1 LDKVIALVLIALV
14 MIAFAVYFMLN
25 KEDEKPPKPSPP
37 TKPEP
42 EKPGK
47 PGGCYGECPKHE
59 HEYLKDRECQWDK
72 KAMKD
77 DFGKEERKEEKAERK
92 FDEYPAE
99 GYGHPKK
106 AEAKE
111 AKHEEHDRSRDK
123 K

>member
-25 KEDEKPPKPSPP
+25 KEDEKPSKPSPP
-37 TKPEP
+37 AKPEP

-47 PGGCYGECPKHE
+47 PGGCYGECPKHKWDE
-59 HEYLKDRECQWDK
+59 DDK

-77 DFGKEERKEEKAERK
+77 DFHKEERKEEKAERK
-92 FDEYPAE
+92 FDEYPTE